1 MNRAEQSANTQCGVL
16 YYQPV
21 WVCRGSGQ
29 HQTDSLVYSQ
39 SSRGWTGRYQLLYL
53 VISKDCDQVSGR
65 LLPCIGRRVAEQFG
79 RALGPSTS
87 GIVCGQH
94 WSWCEICQK
103 QLFSHWAHFE
113 QFYVCT
119 MYAWD
124 QVVVINRDWERVEAG
139 DWKDLFHVACPR
151 LRTRPVCLF
160 VNHFISRVGN
170 GMECF
175 VLH

>member
-87 GIVCGQH
+87 GIVRGQH
-94 WSWCEICQK
+94 WSWCEICQNNYFPIE
-103 QLFSHWAHFE
+103 LILSNSL
-113 QFYVCT
+113 YVLCMLET
-119 MYAWD
+119 KLWWL
-124 QVVVINRDWERVEAG
+124 IGIGKGW
-139 DWKDLFHVACPR
+139 
-151 LRTRPVCLF
+151 RPVTG
-160 VNHFISRVGN
+160 RT
-170 GMECF
+170 CF
-175 VLH
+175 MLLAPGWGPGLCVYLSTILSHV